1 VSGRTLHPVERAV
14 GWIVGVPFASW
25 RYVSR
30 EIEIR
35 HEESSCDWAIDAFP
49 EDDCRHPGRPG
60 LLQRPSGGSGAAFRR
75 RYRVSVERP
84 LLSADELMSIVL
96 ADPNV
101 ACPLEI
107 GRFEREVESSRT
119 IELGEEMRVRLPG
132 AESESTESPKRP
144 AAIEE
149 VVREEPAPR
158 YRIRRDDGRERIDAL
173 AAGALCK
180 AGTRSTAEGSGR
192 PGDGTAH
199 LMGGPTARRAWACS
213 KRDACAPPART
224 PTFLSM
230 REESRQRGSVG
241 LRSIGRRRVA
251 SDLRPGGPT
260 RRPGHWPLERN
271 TAFLDWHE
279 PALQSVVALLRRMN
293 APKRAPR

>member
-1 VSGRTLHPVERAV
+1 VFRGVGRGKEGRVSGRTLHLVERAV

-96 ADPNV
+96 AGPNV

-107 GRFEREVESSRT
+107 GRFECEVESSRT

-132 AESESTESPKRP
+132 VESESTESPKRP
-144 AAIEE
+144 GAIEE
-149 VVREEPAPR
+149 VVHEEPAPR

-199 LMGGPTARRAWACS
+199 LMDGPTARRAWACS
-213 KRDACAPPART
+213 KRGRVRATGTHTHLLEHART
-224 PTFLSM
+224 AAAWVCWLARDRAQAR
-230 REESRQRGSVG
+230 REQ
-241 LRSIGRRRVA
+241 LTPGRA
-251 SDLRPGGPT
+251 DEAAQPLAT
-260 RRPGHWPLERN
+260 RTQYGVP
-271 TAFLDWHE
+271 
-279 PALQSVVALLRRMN
+279 
-293 APKRAPR
+293 

>member
-1 VSGRTLHPVERAV
+1 MLPEAGRRSAWGFGSWRCTAGVRRSYSVFVLALCGLGVLGGQRSRRAGGIDRDDRYLPTQTRKWRAARRRASRVGASGAGLAGRAAHGSGEKTYRRVPEISSTPIVFRGAGRGKEGRVSRRTLHPVERAV

-96 ADPNV
+96 AGPNV

-107 GRFEREVESSRT
+107 GRF
-119 IELGEEMRVRLPG
+119 GVRSGKL
-132 AESESTESPKRP
+132 ANDR
-144 AAIEE
+144 A
-149 VVREEPAPR
+149 R
-158 YRIRRDDGRERIDAL
+158 RRD
-173 AAGALCK
+173 AGA
-180 AGTRSTAEGSGR
+180 AT
-192 PGDGTAH
+192 
-199 LMGGPTARRAWACS
+199 
-213 KRDACAPPART
+213 
-224 PTFLSM
+224 
-230 REESRQRGSVG
+230 
-241 LRSIGRRRVA
+241 RRRVRVHRVPQA
-251 SDLRPGGPT
+251 PGGY
-260 RRPGHWPLERN
+260 RRG
-271 TAFLDWHE
+271 
-279 PALQSVVALLRRMN
+279 
-293 APKRAPR
+293 RA

>member
-1 VSGRTLHPVERAV
+1 
-14 GWIVGVPFASW
+14 
-25 RYVSR
+25 
-30 EIEIR
+30 
-35 HEESSCDWAIDAFP
+35 
-49 EDDCRHPGRPG
+49 
-60 LLQRPSGGSGAAFRR
+60 
-75 RYRVSVERP
+75 
-84 LLSADELMSIVL
+84 MSIVL

-119 IELGEEMRVRLPG
+119 IELGEEMRVATRRRVRVDRVPQAPG
-132 AESESTESPKRP
+132 G
-144 AAIEE
+144 IEE

-158 YRIRRDDGRERIDAL
+158 YRIRRDDGRERIDAP

-192 PGDGTAH
+192 PRDGTAH
-199 LMGGPTARRAWACS
+199 LMDGPTARRASACS

-230 REESRQRGSVG
+230 REQQQGGSVG
-241 LRSIGRRRVA
+241 LRAIGRRRVA
-251 SDLRPGGPT
+251 RNLRPGGPT

-271 TAFLDWHE
+271 TAYLDWHE
-279 PALQSVVALLRRMN
+279 PALQSVVALLGRMN
-293 APKRAPR
+293 APQRAPR